1 MASLDDL
8 TDVTPELHGEVLR
21 LRGHVLRVNGLF
33 DQAEAR
39 YREAL
44 ELARDT
50 ANVAAEGK
58 ALTDLVQTI
67 SWSRPSDE
75 PDLQARALEANTALR
90 NQVEVVK
97 IRAASAVALTKAGN
111 YDAASTQ
118 IQEGSDLARQCGYR
132 GGLVWCQVAQAFNQL
147 ARDDIDGARATATAL
162 ADTVSE
168 LQGNRFWSEI
178 VNWWIDPAA
187 NGQEQAATTDWLDGI
202 DAAKARWL
210 TVRPSGAGASQESG

>member
-1 MASLDDL
+1 M
-8 TDVTPELHGEVLR
+8 TPELRGEVLR
-21 LRGHVLRVNGLF
+21 LKGHVFRVNGLF

-58 ALTDLVQTI
+58 ALTDLAQTL

-75 PDLQARALEANTALR
+75 LDLRPRALETNMALR

-97 IRAASAVALTKAGN
+97 LRAASAVALTKIGN
-111 YDAASTQ
+111 HADAAAQ

-147 ARDDIDGARATATAL
+147 ARDDDDSARATARTL
-162 ADTVSE
+162 AGTVSE

-187 NGQEQAATTDWLDGI
+187 NGQDQAATTNWLDGI

-210 TVRPSGAGASQESG
+210 TVRPSGAAATQGSG

>member
-1 MASLDDL
+1 
-8 TDVTPELHGEVLR
+8 LR
-21 LRGHVLRVNGLF
+21 LRGHVFRVNGLF

-58 ALTDLVQTI
+58 ALTDLAQTM

-75 PDLQARALEANTALR
+75 LDLQPRALETNTALR

-97 IRAASAVALTKAGN
+97 IRAASAVALTRTGNHADAG
-111 YDAASTQ
+111 AQ
-118 IQEGSDLARQCGYR
+118 IQEGSNLAHQCGYR

-147 ARDDIDGARATATAL
+147 ARDDVDGARATAGAL
-162 ADTVSE
+162 AETVSE

-187 NGQEQAATTDWLDGI
+187 NGRDQAATTNWLDGI

-210 TVRPSGAGASQESG
+210 TLRPSGAGATQGSV